1 MNPKNLSLPTL
12 NTKFPTTYK
21 RRKEKE
27 ENFHIDFVPKLSHM
41 SYFTNLLPSIDPEM
55 WKAKVFFIALDI
67 KSNDDTDDR
76 GKFDKFAEI
85 KREQVDEF

>member
-1 MNPKNLSLPTL
+1 
-12 NTKFPTTYK
+12 
-21 RRKEKE
+21 
-27 ENFHIDFVPKLSHM
+27 M